1 MTNGVLQ
8 ATDVVKSYNKKE
20 VLHSVSLTIEPGKIY
35 GLIGRNGAGKT
46 TLPSI
51 LTAQNTHDSGLVTYN
66 GERVWENQKALDE
79 ICFSRELSP
88 MLLFGQNT
96 LKVKEYLR
104 AAALYYPHW
113 DNEYA
118 ARLIEMFGL
127 DTNKKIYKLSKG
139 MMSMVTIVLALA
151 SRAPITILDE
161 PVAGLDVVAREQFYD
176 VLLADYAET
185 GRTFIISTHIIEEA
199 AGVFEDIIF
208 IDNGRVIETG
218 NCESFVAQFH
228 YVSGRDEDVARA
240 CAGLQVIHE
249 EGLGRSRTA
258 CVRGSLDT
266 LRRSADGLDV
276 DISGVTLQKVFVY
289 LTGGH
294 KEGE

>member
-46 TLPSI
+46 TLLSI

-88 MLLFGQNT
+88 MLLFGQN
-96 LKVKEYLR
+96 
-104 AAALYYPHW
+104 
-113 DNEYA
+113 
-118 ARLIEMFGL
+118 
-127 DTNKKIYKLSKG
+127 
-139 MMSMVTIVLALA
+139 TIVLALA

>member
-1 MTNGVLQ
+1 
-8 ATDVVKSYNKKE
+8 
-20 VLHSVSLTIEPGKIY
+20 
-35 GLIGRNGAGKT
+35 
-46 TLPSI
+46 
-51 LTAQNTHDSGLVTYN
+51 
-66 GERVWENQKALDE
+66 
-79 ICFSRELSP
+79 
-88 MLLFGQNT
+88 
-96 LKVKEYLR
+96 
-104 AAALYYPHW
+104 
-113 DNEYA
+113 
-118 ARLIEMFGL
+118 
-127 DTNKKIYKLSKG
+127 

-151 SRAPITILDE
+151 SRAPITILDA